1 MKTSLLKLKQESNT
15 YFDAHRQ
22 VKSFFWGDFIRLYA
36 ENQIKHSSVIIQP
49 LRLGEL
55 SRSQVTVQLVV
66 TYSDRIFSDFS
77 NLDEVHSEAADVLND
92 FVMVLNTSPR
102 WKDFV
107 LGATNGNAEFFT
119 QRSGDLVA
127 GAAMILNVR
136 IKSVAD
142 LCAIPAT
149 DYDFEVQPTPLPSCA
164 DVTVVNSNGEYSV
177 QVESGE
183 LLTLPDTP
191 VTVTNQ
197 NGDELASVDL
207 PSVSGG
213 NIEVTID
220 PCEPAEYVVE
230 YADGT
235 PIESGTIPSGESETI
250 VVPNCEDATYN
261 LDNTEGSTLLSGSI
275 PSGDNETIIAPD
287 GTATVKNTQNT
298 TVATGLVPSGG
309 AANITAPDAT
319 FSINSTQVATIPSGT
334 SDSIQVRKQ
343 SGSDQ
348 IGALQGQHWRIDNS
362 AITLKDTA
370 NNTLSTTNVPATET
384 ATIIAPNGEATNS
397 NSTYNLTVQAGG
409 SEVLP
414 DSNWGVNVNDNL
426 EGSIILP
433 TLDPSNEIEVNLKV
447 DAFTYQPE
455 NITLT
460 SNILELE
467 IFDFYTEIADMF
479 EARVLADSGSAEF
492 EAKNCLIQSLFN
504 EFI

>member
-177 QVESGE
+177 QVESGD

-213 NIEVTID
+213 NIEVTIE

-261 LDNTEGSTLLSGSI
+261 LDNTEGSTLSSGSI

-348 IGALQGQHWRIDNS
+348 IGSLQGQHWRIANS

-370 NNTLSTTNVPATET
+370 NNTLSTTNVPATESANIVAPDGTVTVNRDGVLFATETVQSGGT
-384 ATIIAPNGEATNS
+384 AT
-397 NSTYNLTVQAGG
+397 
-409 SEVLP
+409 
-414 DSNWGVNVNDNL
+414 VNVPSVQDLFWELNYNDTDDLISIPATANNVGTFTS
-426 EGSIILP
+426 GSG
-433 TLDPSNEIEVNLKV
+433 SNVGNIEVSTDNVTFVALTFP
-447 DAFTYQPE
+447 FTA
-455 NITLT
+455 
-460 SNILELE
+460 ILGTTY
-467 IFDFYTEIADMF
+467 FFQRSTATVSGTYTMEGTY
-479 EARVLADSGSAEF
+479 V
-492 EAKNCLIQSLFN
+492 
-504 EFI
+504 